1 MSKTALI
8 IGVTSQDG
16 SYLADLYYWKRG
28 TVWWAP
34 FARSTT
40 YDKPNIQHL
49 IGKIIIEAA
58 DLIDGESIARLL
70 REYQPDEVYNIA
82 AQSVPADSWSH
93 PIYTGQVT
101 ALGVVRVM
109 EAVRS
114 FAPQARVYQAT
125 SREIYGQV
133 QAARRHGSHAH

>member
-16 SYLADLYYWKRG
+16 SYLADLLLEKGYRVVG
-28 TVWWAP
+28 TI
-34 FARSTT
+34 RRNTT

-58 DLIDGESIARLL
+58 DLIDSESIARLL
-70 REYQPDEVYNIA
+70 RQYQPDEVYNIA

-93 PIYTGQVT
+93 PLYTGEVT

-109 EAVRS
+109 EAVRH
-114 FAPQARVYQAT
+114 FAPQARIYQAT
-125 SREIYGQV
+125 SREI
-133 QAARRHGSHAH
+133 